1 MEKHSGRKRPESCRR
16 LLTLLFILQISFSLY
31 AAPSVKNPYSGLKLM
46 TEQNKKHFV
55 YNDVVFHIELPD
67 TKSSNVDIRW
77 PSLSSDVNF
86 RYSEKKDV
94 YDEEGNRYCDVVIVV
109 NFMKKGRYQFASALF
124 NIGGRYYRIPFEA
137 VNVLENPLTLPSEVT
152 LDITEKNT
160 GKNVFSFSTNSELP
174 ITGSRQKSIYVE
186 NGKVY
191 VLKLY
196 TKNVIHISSFSWD
209 IPRDSI
215 FTLKNDWQHEIEL
228 INGRGKESK
237 KAIDSFKY
245 DEILNLG
252 KNEYFAE
259 FEWTVLK
266 EGSADFPKLK
276 TSVTAFNGTK
286 TDFMLSDFIVV
297 SKKSASVK
305 KQSDNLNE
313 YFEEAFRNETVENKS
328 VMNVRLTVD
337 EGLTLAKFYEDGLK
351 QSKEKLNIYKKS
363 RLGVNLDC
371 TLYSIPEESAS
382 KIYEIK
388 SGLLIKILEQTDEWL
403 YIQAVDNS
411 EKTGWCKKD
420 SVVMLNQKR

>member
-1 MEKHSGRKRPESCRR
+1 MEKQSGRKRPESCRR
-16 LLTLLFILQISFSLY
+16 LLIFIFILQISFSLY
-31 AAPSVKNPYSGLKLM
+31 AAGPKNPYAGLKL
-46 TEQNKKHFV
+46 TAEQDKKHFV
-55 YNDVVFHIELPD
+55 YNDVEFHIALPD
-67 TKSSNVDIRW
+67 TKSSTVDIRW

-86 RYSEKKDV
+86 RYSEKKDL

-124 NIGGRYYRIPFEA
+124 NVNGRYYRIPFEA

-152 LDITEKNT
+152 LEISEKVT
-160 GKNVFSFSTNSELP
+160 GKNVFAFSTNSELP
-174 ITGSRQKSIYVE
+174 ITGSRQKTISVE

-215 FTLKNDWQHEIEL
+215 FTLKNDWQHEVEQ
-228 INGRGKESK
+228 INNRGKESK
-237 KAIDSFKY
+237 KAIEGYKY

-266 EGSADFPKLK
+266 DGSADFPKLK
-276 TSVTAFNGTK
+276 TNVTAFNGVK
-286 TDFMLSDFIVV
+286 TDFMLSDFTVV
-297 SKKSASVK
+297 SKKSTAVK
-305 KQSDNLNE
+305 KEADNLND
-313 YFEEAFRNETVENKS
+313 YFEDAFTSEPVENKS
-328 VMNVRLTVD
+328 VMNIRLTVD
-337 EGLTLAKFYEDGLK
+337 EGLTLAKHYENELK
-351 QSKEKLNIYKKS
+351 MNKDRLKLLRKSK
-363 RLGVNLDC
+363 LGVNLDC

-388 SGLLIKILEQTDEWL
+388 SGLLIKILEQTDEWI